1 MKSIS
6 TALPVDGDGESTTR
20 SAAATLAAD
29 TDATQ
34 THPPS
39 TFAAFRHRNFRL
51 YAIGMLVSM
60 AGSWMQIIAQG
71 WLVYQISGSEWTLG
85 LVGFAAAI
93 PALIIS
99 PWAGVIIDHTPRRAI
114 LYITQLAALT
124 FALILAFLTFSGL
137 VQVWHIIAL
146 AVGIGMVN
154 AFDGP
159 TRQAFVVEM
168 VGKEDLPNAIA
179 INSMIFN
186 GARIVGPAFGGLLLA
201 WLGAG
206 WCFLINGFSFLGV
219 IVALYMMELA
229 PYVRRV
235 RLESPWA
242 QLKEGLVYIQK
253 REDLRRILLQS
264 TIFGVFGVSYGTV
277 LPAYVD
283 RVLHVGPAAYGMIN
297 AASGI
302 GAVTSA
308 LFLAR
313 HSSTLKRGWWVTIYA
328 LAFPFVLMA
337 FAWAPSLAVALLLA
351 FFLGLGFLGQFTLLN
366 TLLQTRVDD
375 DRRGR
380 VMAINSLIFF
390 GIAPF
395 GNLAIGAVSEIWGLS
410 ITLTVS
416 ATITLLLSANNLLR
430 NDTVR
435 ALP

>member
-1 MKSIS
+1 
-6 TALPVDGDGESTTR
+6 
-20 SAAATLAAD
+20 
-29 TDATQ
+29 
-34 THPPS
+34 
-39 TFAAFRHRNFRL
+39 
-51 YAIGMLVSM
+51 
-60 AGSWMQIIAQG
+60 
-71 WLVYQISGSEWTLG
+71 
-85 LVGFAAAI
+85 
-93 PALIIS
+93 
-99 PWAGVIIDHTPRRAI
+99 
-114 LYITQLAALT
+114 
-124 FALILAFLTFSGL
+124 
-137 VQVWHIIAL
+137 
-146 AVGIGMVN
+146 
-154 AFDGP
+154 
-159 TRQAFVVEM
+159 
-168 VGKEDLPNAIA
+168 VGKDDLPNAIA